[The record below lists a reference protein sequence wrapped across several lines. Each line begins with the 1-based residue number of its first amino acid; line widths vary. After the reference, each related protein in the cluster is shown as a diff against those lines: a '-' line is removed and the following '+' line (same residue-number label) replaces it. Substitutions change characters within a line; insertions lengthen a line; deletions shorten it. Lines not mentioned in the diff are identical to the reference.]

1 LTEALIF
8 KSKNFQIK
16 TINMRK
22 KLSILI
28 GMLVFCFHLASA
40 QTVDVSGKVT
50 DANGTPIA
58 NASVTERGTRNGT
71 TTDASGNFKL
81 SVKRGANLEISSIG
95 FETIRVAAGTGSALS
110 ISLKEANTDL
120 SEVVVTASGIKREK
134 KALGYAV
141 STVGKKDLELRPDGD
156 VVRVLNGKA
165 PGVDIMGASG
175 MSGSGTRIII
185 RGVNTITGNATPL
198 FVVDGVPFDASTNA
212 QASFVYG
219 NQTSSRFLDLDPNNI
234 ESIDVLKGLSATTR
248 YGELGRNG
256 VVLITT
262 KSGSGRKI
270 NKKLEVSLSQSFFTN
285 KVANLPEYTEQYGNG
300 FDMDLGLAF
309 FSNWGARFTDPPA
322 KVPHPYSRA
331 ALNAALPQYVGAT
344 YDYKYYNSV
353 PRFFRTGLVSTTS
366 VNAAGSSA
374 NSTFNISYSY
384 LDDKGFTPG
393 NSLFKNNLSAG
404 GTSKLNNNI
413 TIGAT
418 FNYSTTDYRTP
429 PVATS
434 FGSNPSASSVFGNL
448 IYTPT
453 AVDLIGLEYENP
465 LDHSS
470 IYYRSGNDIQNP
482 IWTTKNAFSGQKIN
496 RIFGQVNA
504 QYDITKNLFVMYR
517 YGFDQYSDFNFL
529 SQNKGGVVGGAQ
541 YTQGIHRT
549 VNGYNNITNHELMA
563 NWKTQFSDDWRLN
576 VEAGAQSY
584 SNAYEQTGI
593 KSTQQLVYGLFNHNN
608 FLIQERLGEGGNAL
622 DYKTATMSI
631 GAFGFANLAFR
642 EYLYLTLG
650 GRNSWSSNM
659 EKANRSIFYPNISAS
674 FIPTS
679 AFKLFDGS
687 NSFNFLK
694 VRAGFST
701 SANFG
706 SPYSTRPVLVLG
718 PRVFEDR
725 AGNPISTN
733 SISNRLANPDLK
745 PELQKEFEVGIEGR
759 LINNRLNIDLTFYNR
774 IAEDQI
780 LDRDLDPSTG
790 FTVTSIN
797 AGAVTTKG
805 IEAGVGYTII
815 RSKDWKWQLDGNFTL
830 YRSRVYDLPEEIER
844 IAVAGFSNEGGF
856 AINGKP
862 LGILMGP
869 VTVKESKTG
878 QRLVNDQGGYVSSPD
893 IAELGSPIP
902 DYKLTGISTLSWKN
916 FSFRMQWDFTK
927 GGKILA
933 YTPGS
938 LLGRGVTKDTDFDR
952 LLPIVLP
959 GVDANGNPNTVQ
971 ISSSTAYFNNL
982 SGFFGMDDLITYD
995 ATVIRLREAS
1005 LSYNLPDNILK
1016 KTPFGG
1022 ISIVVSGQ
1030 NLWYKAPNF
1039 PKYTN
1044 FDPETSSLGAGNFNG
1059 LEYLS
1064 GPTSRRMGVS
1074 FRVTF

>member
-1 LTEALIF
+1 
-8 KSKNFQIK
+8 
-16 TINMRK
+16 MRK
-22 KLSILI
+22 KLSILT
-28 GMLVFCFHLASA
+28 GVLLLCFQLAIA

-50 DANGTPIA
+50 DDKGNPVA
-58 NASVTERGTRNGT
+58 NASVTERGTNNGT
-71 TTDASGNFKL
+71 TTDAGGIFKL
-81 SVKRGANLEISSIG
+81 SVKKNSTLEISSIG
-95 FETIRVAAGTGSALS
+95 FETLRLSAGNGGTVNVQLVN
-110 ISLKEANTDL
+110 ANTSL
-120 SEVVVTASGIKREK
+120 TEVVVTASGIKREK
-134 KALGYAV
+134 KALGYSVA
-141 STVGKKDLELRPDGD
+141 SVGKKDLELRPDGD

-175 MSGSGTRIII
+175 LSGSGTRIII

-198 FVVDGVPFDASTNA
+198 FVVDGVPFDATTNS

-285 KVANLPEYTEQYGNG
+285 QVANLPEYTQQYGNG

-331 ALNAALPQYVGAT
+331 ALNVALPQYIGAQ
-344 YDYKYYNSV
+344 YDYKFYNSV
-353 PRFFRTGLVSTTS
+353 PRFFRTGLISTTS

-374 NSTFNISYSY
+374 NSSFNINYSY
-384 LDDKGFTPG
+384 MDDKGFTPG
-393 NSLFKNNLSAG
+393 NNLFKNNLSVG
-404 GTSKLNNNI
+404 GTTKLNNNI
-413 TIGAT
+413 SIGST
-418 FNYSTTDYRTP
+418 FNYSTTDFRTP

-453 AVDLIGLEYENP
+453 AVDLMGLEYENP
-465 LDHSS
+465 IDKSS
-470 IYYRSGNDIQNP
+470 IYYRNGNDIQNP
-482 IWTTKNAFSGQKIN
+482 NWTVRNGFSGQKIN
-496 RIFGQVNA
+496 RIYGQVNA
-504 QYDITKNLFVMYR
+504 QYDITKNFFVMYR
-517 YGFDQYSDFNFL
+517 YGFDQYSDYNFL
-529 SQNKGGVVGGAQ
+529 SQNKGGVVGGNDYQ
-541 YTQGIHRT
+541 LGIHRT
-549 VNGYNNITNHELMA
+549 VNGYNNITNHEVMG
-563 NWKTQFSDDWRLN
+563 NWKTEFGENFRLN
-576 VEAGAQSY
+576 VEGGLQSY
-584 SNAYEQTGI
+584 KRAYEQTGL

-622 DYKTATMSI
+622 DYRESTQSI
-631 GAFGFANLAFR
+631 GIFGFANLAYKEF
-642 EYLYLTLG
+642 LYVTAG
-650 GRNSWSSNM
+650 GRNSWSSNL
-659 EKANRSIFYPNISAS
+659 EKANRSIFYPNVTAS
-674 FIPTS
+674 FIPTT
-679 AFKLFDGS
+679 AFKGLE
-687 NSFNFLK
+687 NSKVVNYLK

-706 SPYSTRPVLVLG
+706 VPYATRPTLILG

-725 AGNPISTN
+725 AGTPISTN
-733 SISNRLANPDLK
+733 AISNRLPNPDLK
-745 PELQKEFEVGIEGR
+745 PELQKEFEIGTEAR
-759 LINNRLNIDLTFYNR
+759 LFNNRLNLDLTFYNR
-774 IAEDQI
+774 IADNQI
-780 LDRDLDPSTG
+780 LDRELDPSGG

-805 IEAGVGYTII
+805 IEAGVGYTVV
-815 RSKDWKWQLDGNFTL
+815 RGKNWKWQLDANFTL
-830 YRSRVYDLPEEIER
+830 YRSRVYDLPAEIER
-844 IAVAGFSNEGGF
+844 IAVAGFSNQGAF

-862 LGILMGP
+862 LGALYGT
-869 VTVKESKTG
+869 VTAREPKTG
-878 QRLVNDQGGYVSSPD
+878 ERLVNAQGGYVSSPD
-893 IAELGSPIP
+893 IDYLGSPIP
-902 DYKLTGISTLSWKN
+902 DYKLTGISTLSWKS

-933 YTPGS
+933 YTPGT

-952 LLPIVLP
+952 LLPIILP
-959 GVDANGNPNTVQ
+959 GVDANGNPNNVQ
-971 ISSSTAYFNNL
+971 VSSSTAYFNNL

-1005 LSYNLPDNILK
+1005 LSYNLPEGILK
-1016 KTPFGG
+1016 KSPFGSA
-1022 ISIVVSGQ
+1022 SIVVSGQ
-1030 NLWYKAPNF
+1030 NLWYLAPNF

-1074 FRVTF
+1074 LRVTF